1 MAATIAIAIVIA
13 PFATAFI
20 HAKPSLTAS
29 EPSLGS

>member
-1 MAATIAIAIVIA
+1 MAATKAAVIA
-13 PFATAFI
+13 PFATAFV